1 MATETGEV
9 AEDVLESFVEAIFR
23 LMMEN
28 HHKQIA
34 ELELTGSQVQALKLL
49 RQGPICT
56 GELAA
61 ALHISAPAVT
71 QLTDRLMRKHLIE
84 RRQADGDR
92 RSVIVALTGRGRRA
106 VDKVRECR
114 HDVFCGA
121 LAYLNDRDREMVV
134 LALGKMVAALERYEA
149 RTADGLYVASK
160 TYSRARKG
168 ARA

>member
-23 LMMEN
+23 VMMEN

-61 ALHISAPAVT
+61 ALQISAPAVT

-149 RTADGLYVASK
+149 RTADGLYAASK
-160 TYSRARKG
+160 TYGRVRKG
-168 ARA
+168 LRA